1 MSSGQRKNSRTRT
14 KSGAGRTN
22 TMNKTRRSPSKG
34 LAKTAEHVKKQ
45 SIKQSIKPHAPRPRP
60 RANGSAGHDLKAEH
74 VKKQP
79 IKPQDQRPRPAAGS
93 PGHDLNAISNSTSRL
108 PVTLVGKKTD
118 IVALRTPAV
127 ATGISDLRSANA
139 GLMSFSPLA
148 MLLRQQEL
156 LTSVMLNV
164 MQTQQQW
171 ARSFSRLP
179 WRTA

>member
-22 TMNKTRRSPSKG
+22 AMNKTRRSPSKE

-45 SIKQSIKPHAPRPRP
+45 SIKPPPH
-60 RANGSAGHDLKAEH
+60 
-74 VKKQP
+74 
-79 IKPQDQRPRPAAGS
+79 DQRPRPAANGS
-93 PGHDLNAISNSTSRL
+93 PGYDLNAISNSTSSL
-108 PVTLVGKKTD
+108 PVTVVGKKTD